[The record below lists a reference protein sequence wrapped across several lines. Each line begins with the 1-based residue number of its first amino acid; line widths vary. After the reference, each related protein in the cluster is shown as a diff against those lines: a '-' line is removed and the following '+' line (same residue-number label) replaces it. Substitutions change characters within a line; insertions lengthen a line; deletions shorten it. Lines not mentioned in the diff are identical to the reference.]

1 MKKMTNMR
9 TKRTYKDTLFRML
22 FRDKENLLSLYN
34 AVNGT
39 DYTDTDGLE
48 ITTLENAVYMNY
60 KNDISFV
67 FHFELLLYEHQSTVN
82 PNMPLRQLFYVSR
95 VLQKR
100 TRNENIY
107 GSAFVYLPLPRFAV
121 FYNGTAPQP
130 EKQILRLS
138 DSYEQKTKEPEL
150 ELCVTVYNINL
161 GCNTKLMEACKVLK
175 EYAQYTEK
183 VREYAEK
190 MPFAEAVEA
199 AVDYCIR
206 NGILADFL
214 LENKSEAIAVSIF
227 EYDEEKHLKSERE
240 YYYHVGREEGEKI
253 GEQKGRLEGERAGE
267 QKGRL
272 EGERA
277 GFILAFL
284 EAGYPKETILGK
296 LKERYALSQ
305 KESEICYEETVEQ
318 TMKV

>member
-1 MKKMTNMR
+1 MKETTNSK

-34 AVNGT
+34 AVNDT
-39 DYTDTDGLE
+39 DYTDTNDLE
-48 ITTLENAVYMNY
+48 ITTLENAIYMNY

-100 TRNENIY
+100 AHNENIY
-107 GSAFVYLPLPRFAV
+107 GSVLIRLPMPRFAV
-121 FYNGTAPQP
+121 FYNGTALQP
-130 EKQILRLS
+130 EKQVLRLS
-138 DSYEQKTKEPEL
+138 VSYKQKTKEPEL

-161 GCNTKLMEACKVLK
+161 GCNTKMMDACKALR

-190 MPFAEAVEA
+190 LPFSEAVEA
-199 AVDYCIR
+199 AVEYCIR

-214 LENKSEAIAVSIF
+214 LENKAEAIAVSIF

-240 YYYHVGREEGEKI
+240 YAYHAGKEEGEKI
-253 GEQKGRLEGERAGE
+253 GEERGRLEGKRLGRA
-267 QKGRL
+267 
-272 EGERA
+272 EGEKS
-277 GFILAFL
+277 GWILALL
-284 EAGYPKETILGK
+284 EVGCPKEKILEK
-296 LKERYALSQ
+296 LQERYALGP
-305 KESEICYEETVEQ
+305 KESETCYNEVIKETISV
-318 TMKV
+318 

>member
-1 MKKMTNMR
+1 MKETTNNQ

-34 AVNGT
+34 AVNET
-39 DYTDTDGLE
+39 DYTDTNDLE

-100 TRNENIY
+100 IRNENIY
-107 GSAFVYLPLPRFAV
+107 GSVLIRLPMPRFAV

-130 EKQILRLS
+130 EKQVLRLS
-138 DSYEQKTKEPEL
+138 DSYEQNGKQPEL

-161 GCNTKLMEACKVLK
+161 GYNTKMMDTCKVLK

-183 VREYAEK
+183 VREYAEEL
-190 MPFAEAVEA
+190 PFQEAVET
-199 AVDYCIR
+199 AVEYCIR

-214 LENKSEAIAVSIF
+214 LANKSEAIAVSIF

-240 YYYHVGREEGEKI
+240 YAYHVGKAEGEKS
-253 GEQKGRLEGERAGE
+253 GW
-267 QKGRL
+267 
-272 EGERA
+272 
-277 GFILAFL
+277 ILALL
-284 EAGYPKETILGK
+284 EVGYPKEKILLK
-296 LKERYALSQ
+296 LQEHYALSP
-305 KESEICYEETVEQ
+305 KESEVCYNEVIKETISV
-318 TMKV
+318 

>member
-1 MKKMTNMR
+1 MKEITKIK

-39 DYTDTDGLE
+39 NYTDTDDLE

-82 PNMPLRQLFYVSR
+82 PNMPLRQLFYVAR

-100 TRNENIY
+100 TRDANIY
-107 GSAFVYLPLPRFAV
+107 GNVLVRLPMPKFAV
-121 FYNGTAPQP
+121 FYNGTTPQP

-138 DSYEQKTKEPEL
+138 DSYEQKQQQPEL

-161 GCNTKLMEACKVLK
+161 GCNTKMMDACKVLK

-183 VREYAEK
+183 VREYAVEL
-190 MPFAEAVEA
+190 PFSEAVEA
-199 AVDYCIR
+199 AVEYCIR

-240 YYYHVGREEGEKI
+240 YAYHVGKAEGKAEGEK
-253 GEQKGRLEGERAGE
+253 AG
-267 QKGRL
+267 L
-272 EGERA
+272 
-277 GFILAFL
+277 ILAFL
-284 EAGYPKETILGK
+284 KAGYPKEKIL
-296 LKERYALSQ
+296 LELQECYALSQ
-305 KESEICYEETVEQ
+305 RESEVCFEETLKERKRQ
-318 TMKV
+318 S